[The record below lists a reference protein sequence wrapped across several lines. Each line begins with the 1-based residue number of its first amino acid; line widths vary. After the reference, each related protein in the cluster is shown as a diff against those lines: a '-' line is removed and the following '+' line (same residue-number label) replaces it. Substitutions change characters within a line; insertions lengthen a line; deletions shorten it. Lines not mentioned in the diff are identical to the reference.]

1 MKKDFMETVIMHLI
15 AKKQFLYLGIAIFVI
30 ATVSYNI
37 STGLVLKNLKKNEV
51 IEVGYTENV
60 LAKLAESN
68 SKPVVKTE
76 KKEVEQPVQEEEV
89 LPSVEE
95 PTLEEQP
102 VYEEPVVTEPVLTVQ
117 SNVELG
123 TQIADFATQHVGNP
137 YAYGGS
143 SLTTGADCSGFVMA
157 VYSSFGISLPR
168 TAYDQSNSGTQVSL
182 DYLQPGDLI
191 FYGYG
196 SITHAAL
203 YIGNGQIVHAM
214 NEAMGI
220 NISSYTFMPIIKAV
234 RVI

>member
-37 STGLVLKNLKKNEV
+37 STGLVLKSLKKNEV

-143 SLTTGADCSGFVMA
+143 SLILSLV
-157 VYSSFGISLPR
+157 SIGIIL
-168 TAYDQSNSGTQVSL
+168 NVSR
-182 DYLQPGDLI
+182 
-191 FYGYG
+191 
-196 SITHAAL
+196 H
-203 YIGNGQIVHAM
+203 
-214 NEAMGI
+214 NEK
-220 NISSYTFMPIIKAV
+220 S
-234 RVI
+234 